1 MRLRT
6 KFALLAGVGVAYA
19 PTAEANWPLCN
30 PPDQDPQLICQWQ
43 VESQMSQWEYYCWG
57 NGNPA
62 MCPAVSI
69 NCHFDGNGCYADVE
83 TQFYGCYEMP
93 PSQYCMS

>member
-1 MRLRT
+1 
-6 KFALLAGVGVAYA
+6 
-19 PTAEANWPLCN
+19 
-30 PPDQDPQLICQWQ
+30 
-43 VESQMSQWEYYCWG
+43 MSQWEYYCWG